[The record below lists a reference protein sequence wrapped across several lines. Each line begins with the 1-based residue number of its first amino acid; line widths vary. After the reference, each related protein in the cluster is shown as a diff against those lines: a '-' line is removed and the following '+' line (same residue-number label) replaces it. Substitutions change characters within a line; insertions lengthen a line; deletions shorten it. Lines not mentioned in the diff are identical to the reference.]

1 MKCGPTPES
10 AAGKAAGVLL
20 RDKLNRL
27 HRRTKG
33 YGKSVAMLRDFTAL
47 VCLSLKLI

>member
-1 MKCGPTPES
+1 M
-10 AAGKAAGVLL
+10 
-20 RDKLNRL
+20 RDKLDRL

-33 YGKSVAMLRDFTAL
+33 YGKSVAMLTDFIAS